1 MAIKIALIGAGYIS
15 RYHVRAFQKLPDVE
29 VVALV
34 EMQPDSRQAFASEY
48 SIPRQY
54 ADLETLLSDGD
65 VDSIVLGVPNHLHAP
80 MAISALETGVHVMV
94 EKPMA
99 VNAIEARRML
109 DVSQRTGSLLFVAH
123 CWRFEEE
130 VLWLREQVVSGKLGR
145 IIRTKGYGV
154 HVHWGPGGWFAQK
167 RYGGGALADMGIHA
181 IDTARFLLGDP
192 QPESVYAR
200 IGTYY
205 GDYDVEDTGIIIV
218 NWDNDAT
225 SYIESGWWQPHA
237 DGPEASTQLYGTAGF
252 GQVFSTYLELPNVET
267 QSVDRVD
274 PGFPAVREDHCT
286 QAMYDNQVAYFVS
299 CLRSG
304 QTPVPGGLEG
314 WVNMQVVEAAYESAR
329 TGQVVQI

>member
-15 RYHVRAFQKLPDVE
+15 RYQARGFQKQPDVE

-34 EMQPDSRQAFASEY
+34 EVQPESMQTFASEF

-54 ADLETLLSDGD
+54 ADLETLLRDGD

-80 MAISALETGVHVMV
+80 MAISALEAGVHVMV

-99 VNAIEARRML
+99 VDAAEARRML
-109 DVSQRTGSLLFVAH
+109 DVSQRTGSLLLVAH

-145 IIRTKGYGV
+145 IIRTKGCGV

-167 RYGGGALADMGIHA
+167 RYGGGAMADMGIHA

-200 IGTYY
+200 IGTHY
-205 GDYDVEDTGIIIV
+205 GDYDVDDTGVIIV
-218 NWDNDAT
+218 NWDNSAT

-237 DGPEASTQLYGTAGF
+237 DGPEASTQLYGAAGF
-252 GQVFSTYLELPNVET
+252 GQVFPTYLELPNVET
-267 QSVDRVD
+267 QSVERVD
-274 PGFPAVREDHCT
+274 PGFPAVRKDHCT
-286 QAMYDNQVAYFVS
+286 QAMYDNQIAYFVS
-299 CLRSG
+299 CLRTG

-314 WVNMQVVEAAYESAR
+314 WVNMQVVDAAYESAR
-329 TGQVVQI
+329 TGQVAQI

>member
-15 RYHVRAFQKLPDVE
+15 RYHARGFQKQPDVE

-34 EMQPDSRQAFASEY
+34 EVQPESMQTFAFEF

-54 ADLETLLSDGD
+54 ADLETLLRDGD

-80 MAISALETGVHVMV
+80 MAISALEAGVHVMV

-99 VNAIEARRML
+99 VDAAEARRML
-109 DVSQRTGSLLFVAH
+109 DVSQRTGSLLLVAH

-145 IIRTKGYGV
+145 IVRTKGCGV
-154 HVHWGPGGWFAQK
+154 HVHWGPDGWFAQK
-167 RYGGGALADMGIHA
+167 RYGGGAMADMGIHA

-200 IGTYY
+200 IGTHY
-205 GDYDVEDTGIIIV
+205 GDYDVDDTGVIIV
-218 NWDNDAT
+218 NWDNSAT

-252 GQVFSTYLELPNVET
+252 GQVFPTYLELPNIESVE
-267 QSVDRVD
+267 RVD
-274 PGFPAVREDHCT
+274 PGFPAVRKDHGT
-286 QAMYDNQVAYFVS
+286 QAMYDNQVAFFVS
-299 CLRSG
+299 CLRTG

-314 WVNMQVVEAAYESAR
+314 WVNMQVVDAAYESAR